1 MGVSKDVKQN
11 DVKGKNFLIAKHAK
25 YFSNIFFNEK
35 YLLTTKNKHETI
47 MCFAIWDHLSYY
59 RTSRASTEEC

>member
-25 YFSNIFFNEK
+25 YFSNIFF
-35 YLLTTKNKHETI
+35 
-47 MCFAIWDHLSYY
+47 
-59 RTSRASTEEC
+59 